1 MLPALPS
8 NGKSATIIFS
18 QFNSNV
24 PAIGGIEQGLFMSE
38 PTGPSRKPPIRQLM
52 GVQIVGTGSF
62 VPDNVVTNADLASLG
77 CDADWII
84 QRTGI
89 RERRH
94 VPPGMSTG
102 DMAVKAAERCLAAAG
117 VGRDE
122 VDLVVL
128 ATLSPD
134 QLLPATATFVQDRLG
149 LCCGAMDISAACSGF
164 VYALATAMQF
174 VATGCSKR
182 ALVIGADANSRV
194 VDPEDKKT
202 YPLFGD
208 GAGAVLLAPGS
219 PEQGALAFTLGA
231 DGSGTELLYRPTG
244 GAMRPFESVDSTDR
258 GWFMKMEGKPVFK
271 WAVRLVEECSRDVVT
286 AADLELADIDWW
298 LLHQANVRILDAAV
312 EALGID
318 RERVVMHLDRYGN
331 TSAASIPLALDET
344 LRAGGIRRGHHLL
357 LSGFGAGLTWGT
369 MAFRW

>member
-1 MLPALPS
+1 MSDPTT
-8 NGKSATIIFS
+8 SA
-18 QFNSNV
+18 
-24 PAIGGIEQGLFMSE
+24 
-38 PTGPSRKPPIRQLM
+38 RKPPIRQLM
-52 GVQIVGTGSF
+52 GVQIIGTGSY
-62 VPDNVVTNADLASLG
+62 VPDRVVTNADLASLG

-94 VPPGMSTG
+94 TPPGMSTG
-102 DMAVKAAERCLAAAG
+102 DLAVQAAERCLAAAG
-117 VGRDE
+117 VSRDE

-134 QLLPATATFVQDRLG
+134 QLLPATATYVQDRLG
-149 LCCGAMDISAACSGF
+149 LCCGAFDVSAACSGF
-164 VYALATAMQF
+164 VYALTTAMQF
-174 VATGCSKR
+174 IGAGGAKR

-194 VDPEDKKT
+194 VDPQDKKT

-219 PEQGALAFTLGA
+219 PEQGALAYTLGA
-231 DGSGTELLYRPTG
+231 DGSGIELLYRPTG
-244 GAMRPFESVDSTDR
+244 GAIDPFESCDPDER
-258 GWFMKMEGKPVFK
+258 GWFMKMDGKPVFK
-271 WAVRLVEECSRDVVT
+271 WAVRLIEECSKDI
-286 AADLELADIDWW
+286 AAAAKLELTDFDWW

-312 EALGID
+312 QSLGIE

-331 TSAASIPLALDET
+331 TSAGSIPIALDET
-344 LRAGGIRRGHHLL
+344 FRAGKIRRGHHLL

-369 MAFRW
+369 MALRW

>member
-1 MLPALPS
+1 M
-8 NGKSATIIFS
+8 S
-18 QFNSNV
+18 QLTS
-24 PAIGGIEQGLFMSE
+24 SD
-38 PTGPSRKPPIRQLM
+38 RKPPIRQLM

-62 VPDNVVTNADLASLG
+62 VPENVVTNADLARLG
-77 CDADWII
+77 FDADWIV

-94 VPPGMSTG
+94 APHGMSTG
-102 DMAVKAAERCLAAAG
+102 DMAVKAAERCLDAAG
-117 VGRDE
+117 VNRDE
-122 VDLVVL
+122 VDLLIL

-134 QLLPATATFVQDRLG
+134 QLLPATATTVQHRLG
-149 LCCGAMDISAACSGF
+149 LACGAMDLSAACSGF

-219 PEQGALAFTLGA
+219 PEQGALAYTLGA
-231 DGSGTELLYRPTG
+231 DGSGAELLYRPTG
-244 GAMRPFESVDSTDR
+244 GASEPFETCDPANR
-258 GWFMKMEGKPVFK
+258 GWFMKMDGKPVFK
-271 WAVRLVEECSRDVVT
+271 WAVRLLDECSRDVVD
-286 AADLELADIDWW
+286 AAGLELADIDSW
-298 LLHQANVRILDAAV
+298 LLHQANVRIIDAAI
-312 EALGID
+312 ESLGID
-318 RERVVMHLDRYGN
+318 RRRVVLHLDRYGN
-331 TSAASIPLALDET
+331 TSAGSIPIALDET

-369 MAFRW
+369 MVFRW